1 MSVFSTILIA
11 AADEEHHAIDETHSW
26 ILPETAEIIYG
37 SIAFV
42 AVVFLFI
49 KVFKVHK
56 LVGKAL
62 NARTERI
69 QKELDDS
76 AAARAAAEAEAAQ
89 IRQAAGDIEAERT
102 RLFAEADTQAEALV
116 ADSRVR
122 LDAEVAELQARAEAD
137 IAAAAS
143 RTGDELHA
151 EIARLAVAATER
163 LVVTVVDDAT
173 QQELVETFIQ
183 RVGASV

>member
-1 MSVFSTILIA
+1 MSVLSAILIA
-11 AADEEHHAIDETHSW
+11 AAEEDHHAIDETHSW

-37 SIAFV
+37 SISFV
-42 AVVFLFI
+42 LVVLLFW
-49 KVFKVHK
+49 KFKVHK
-56 LVGKAL
+56 LVGAAL
-62 NARTERI
+62 QARTAKI

-102 RLFAEADTQAEALV
+102 RLFAEADTQAEAMV

-122 LDAEVAELQARAEAD
+122 LEAEVAELQARAEAD

-151 EIARLAVAATER
+151 EIARLTAAATER
-163 LVVTVVDDAT
+163 LIVTVVDDAT
-173 QQELVETFIQ
+173 QQDLVETFIQ